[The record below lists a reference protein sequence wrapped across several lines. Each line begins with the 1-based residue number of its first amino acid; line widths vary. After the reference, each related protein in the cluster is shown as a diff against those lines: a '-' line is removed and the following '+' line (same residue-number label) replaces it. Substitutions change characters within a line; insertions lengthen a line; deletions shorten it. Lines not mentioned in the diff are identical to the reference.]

1 MTYRQLGNSS
11 IKASTITFGAWAIG
25 GWMWGGSDQKEA
37 LQAIIAGWEM
47 GITSI
52 DTAPIYGQ
60 GLSEQ
65 IVGEALKTIPRNQLQ
80 IFTKCG
86 LRWDL
91 AKGSFNLHSSD
102 NTGNAIDIYRYA
114 GKESIVEECENSLRR
129 LGTDYI
135 DVYQLHWPD
144 PTTPIEESM
153 EALLLLKQQGK
164 VREVGVCNYT
174 AGQMQTAEK
183 IIPLVSAQNP
193 YSMLNRDIEKELI
206 PYCLQQQKAIMAY
219 SPMQRGLLT
228 GKIKPNH
235 VFAAGDTRDGNRFFT
250 AHNIQE
256 TQNLLAKLQPIAD
269 GHSITLGQLALA
281 WVLHQPGI
289 TLALAGARNA
299 AQTKENA
306 KAADIQLNGEELTVV
321 NEYVRDLQLIF
332 N

>member
-11 IKASTITFGAWAIG
+11 IQASSITFGAWAIG
-25 GWMWGGSDQKEA
+25 GWMWGGSDQQEA
-37 LQAIIAGWEM
+37 LQAIIAGWEA

-65 IVGEALKTIPRNQLQ
+65 IVGEAIKIIPRDQLQ

-102 NTGNAIDIYRYA
+102 NAGNDIDIYRYA
-114 GKESIVEECENSLRR
+114 GKESIIEECENSLRR

-135 DVYQLHWPD
+135 DVYQLHWHD

-164 VREVGVCNYT
+164 VREVGVCNYN

-183 IIPLVSAQNP
+183 IISLVSAQNP

-206 PYCLQQQKAIMAY
+206 PYCIQHQKAVMAY

-228 GKIKPNH
+228 GKIKPDH

-250 AHNIQE
+250 VHNIQE
-256 TQNLLAKLQPIAD
+256 TKNLLAKIQPIAD
-269 GHSITLGQLALA
+269 GHSISLGQLALA
-281 WVLHQPGI
+281 WALHQSGI
-289 TLALAGARNA
+289 TIALAGARNA
-299 AQTKENA
+299 EQCIENA
-306 KAADIQLNGEELTVV
+306 KAATIQLSSQELTII
-321 NEYVRDLQLIF
+321 EGHLQNLHLIF

>member
-1 MTYRQLGNSS
+1 MKYRTLGNTH
-11 IKASTITFGAWAIG
+11 IQASCITFGAWAIG
-25 GWMWGGSDQKEA
+25 GWMWGGADQKEA
-37 LQAIIAGWEM
+37 LEAIIAGWEQ

-65 IVGEALKTIPRNQLQ
+65 IVGEALKTIPRDQVQ

-91 AKGSFNLHSSD
+91 TKGRFNLHSSD
-102 NTGNAIDIYRYA
+102 NTGKEIDIYRYA

-153 EALLLLKQQGK
+153 EALLQLKQQGK

-174 AGQMQTAEK
+174 AEQMQTAEK
-183 IIPLVSAQNP
+183 VIPLVSAQNP
-193 YSMLNRDIEKELI
+193 YSMLNRDIEKALI
-206 PYCLQQQKAIMAY
+206 PYCIEHQKGIMAY

-228 GKIKPNH
+228 GKIKPTH
-235 VFAAGDTRDGNRFFT
+235 VFAAGDTRNGNKYFT
-250 AHNIQE
+250 PHNIQE
-256 TQNLLAKLQPIAD
+256 TLQLLEKIKPIAE
-269 GHSITLGQLALA
+269 GHGISVGQLALA
-281 WVLHQPGI
+281 WTLHQPGI
-289 TLALAGARNA
+289 TIALAGARNA
-299 AQTKENA
+299 AQCIENA
-306 KAADIQLNGEELTVV
+306 RAGEVQLQPDELAYIKKQLQ
-321 NEYVRDLQLIF
+321 EMQLIF
-332 N
+332 S

>member
-1 MTYRQLGNSS
+1 MTYRQLGNST
-11 IKASTITFGAWAIG
+11 IQASTITFGAWAIG
-25 GWMWGGSDQKEA
+25 GWMWGGSDQREA
-37 LQAIIAGWEM
+37 LQAIIAGWEA

-65 IVGEALKTIPRNQLQ
+65 IVGEALKIIPRDQMQ

-102 NTGNAIDIYRYA
+102 NAGNDIDIYRYA
-114 GKESIVEECENSLRR
+114 GKESIIEECENSLRR

-153 EALLLLKQQGK
+153 EALLQLKQQGK

-174 AGQMQTAEK
+174 AAQMQTAEK
-183 IIPLVSAQNP
+183 IISLVSAQNP
-193 YSMLNRDIEKELI
+193 FSMLNRDIEKELL
-206 PYCLQQQKAIMAY
+206 PYCIQHQKAVMAY

-228 GKIKPNH
+228 GKIKPDH
-235 VFAAGDTRDGNRFFT
+235 SFAAGDTRDGNRYFT
-250 AHNIQE
+250 VHNIQE
-256 TQNLLAKLQPIAD
+256 TQNLLAKIQPIAD
-269 GHSITLGQLALA
+269 EHSISLGQLALA
-281 WVLHQPGI
+281 WTLHQPGI
-289 TLALAGARNA
+289 TLALAGARNS

-306 KAADIQLNGEELTVV
+306 LAADIQLSLQELKVI
-321 NEYVRDLQLIF
+321 NECLQNIQLIF
-332 N
+332 K

>member
-164 VREVGVCNYT
+164 VREVGVCNYS

-250 AHNIQE
+250 AHNMQE

-269 GHSITLGQLALA
+269 GHSITLGQLALS

>member
-250 AHNIQE
+250 AHNMQE

>member
-1 MTYRQLGNSS
+1 MTYRQLGNST
-11 IKASTITFGAWAIG
+11 IQASTITFGAWAIG
-25 GWMWGGSDQKEA
+25 GWMWGGSDQREA
-37 LQAIIAGWEM
+37 LQAILAGWEA

-65 IVGEALKTIPRNQLQ
+65 IVGEALKTIPRDQLQ

-102 NTGNAIDIYRYA
+102 NAGNDIDIYRYA
-114 GKESIVEECENSLRR
+114 GKESIIEECENSLRR

-135 DVYQLHWPD
+135 DVYQLHWHD

-153 EALLLLKQQGK
+153 EALLQLKQQGK

-174 AGQMQTAEK
+174 AAQMQTAEK
-183 IIPLVSAQNP
+183 NISLVSAQNP
-193 YSMLNRDIEKELI
+193 FSMLNRDIEKELL
-206 PYCLQQQKAIMAY
+206 PYCKQHQKAVMAY

-228 GKIKPNH
+228 GKIKPDH
-235 VFAAGDTRDGNRFFT
+235 VFAAGDTRNGNRFFT
-250 AHNIQE
+250 THNIQE
-256 TQNLLAKLQPIAD
+256 TQVMLTNIQPIAD
-269 GHSITLGQLALA
+269 GHSISLGQLALA
-281 WVLHQPGI
+281 WTLHQPGI
-289 TLALAGARNA
+289 TIALAGARNA
-299 AQTKENA
+299 EQCIENA
-306 KAADIQLNGEELTVV
+306 KAATIQLSAQELIII
-321 NEYVRDLQLIF
+321 EGHLQKLHLIF

>member
-11 IKASTITFGAWAIG
+11 IKASSITFGAWAIG

-250 AHNIQE
+250 AHNMQE

-321 NEYVRDLQLIF
+321 NEYVRDLQLNF

>member
-11 IKASTITFGAWAIG
+11 IQVSTITFGAWAIG
-25 GWMWGGSDQKEA
+25 GWMWGGSDQQEA
-37 LQAIIAGWEM
+37 LQAIIAGWEA

-65 IVGEALKTIPRNQLQ
+65 IVGEAIKIIPRDQLQ

-91 AKGSFNLHSSD
+91 AKGIFNLHSSD
-102 NTGNAIDIYRYA
+102 NAGNDIDIYRYA
-114 GKESIVEECENSLRR
+114 GKESIIEECENSLRR

-135 DVYQLHWPD
+135 DVYQLHWHD

-164 VREVGVCNYT
+164 VREVGVCNYN

-183 IIPLVSAQNP
+183 IISLVSAQNP

-206 PYCLQQQKAIMAY
+206 PYCIQHQKAVMAY

-228 GKIKPNH
+228 GKIKPDH
-235 VFAAGDTRDGNRFFT
+235 VFAAGDTRDGNRYFT
-250 AHNIQE
+250 PHNIQE
-256 TQNLLAKLQPIAD
+256 TQNMLAKIKPIAD
-269 GHSITLGQLALA
+269 GHSINLGQLALA
-281 WVLHQPGI
+281 WALHQSGI
-289 TLALAGARNA
+289 TIALAGARNA
-299 AQTKENA
+299 EQCIENA
-306 KAADIQLNGEELTVV
+306 KAATIQLSSEELSIIGGH
-321 NEYVRDLQLIF
+321 LQNLHLIF